1 MANPASSAK
10 VEEFT
15 VRVTE
20 RKDNKNYH
28 LMKFRNVLSGGKDD
42 PSKWGQVRMIRE
54 NNKKEFKGHDEDM
67 PKYGAG
73 SEYVRAHHMF
83 SRILNFLVFVIVIIL
98 LEK

>member
-1 MANPASSAK
+1 MSTAK
-10 VEEFT
+10 RQNIAQNFSLLT
-15 VRVTE
+15 
-20 RKDNKNYH
+20 
-28 LMKFRNVLSGGKDD
+28 GGKDD

-83 SRILNFLVFVIVIIL
+83 FTNSQFSICNCDYFG
-98 LEK
+98 LEKKCLFD